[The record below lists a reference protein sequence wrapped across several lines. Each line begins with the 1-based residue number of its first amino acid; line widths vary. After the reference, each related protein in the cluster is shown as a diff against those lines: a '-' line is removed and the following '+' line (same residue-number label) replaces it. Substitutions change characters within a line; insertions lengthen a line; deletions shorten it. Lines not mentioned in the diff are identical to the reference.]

1 MLHDLLEVDEH
12 LESLIGGSFGPDLQ
26 GMGGVGTI
34 LRAGSIHKGVG
45 VATDRRIIFLDQG
58 IVATEV
64 VEMPYTS
71 IESISYSTG
80 MAFGGLKISGRGT
93 TSLRIEAVKPKSSAK
108 AFADVVRS
116 HLAPPARPSNDTR
129 NSPIDDLSKLAV
141 LLEKGLVTREEFDA
155 KKAQI
160 LGTPEN

>member
-1 MLHDLLEVDEH
+1 M
-12 LESLIGGSFGPDLQ
+12 
-26 GMGGVGTI
+26 
-34 LRAGSIHKGVG
+34 
-45 VATDRRIIFLDQG
+45 
-58 IVATEV
+58 V
-64 VEMPYTS
+64 VS
-71 IESISYSTG
+71 KS
-80 MAFGGLKISGRGT
+80 SGRGT